1 MGTGGMND
9 RNVPSMKLR
18 VLLLS
23 HGGVAIYRLARPMG
37 GGLIG
42 IYGTAIVSFE

>member
-1 MGTGGMND
+1 MSLP
-9 RNVPSMKLR
+9 VKSC

-37 GGLIG
+37 GGLTG